1 MEHTKL
7 GEFIRLRTYARPL
20 ENGNRETWKQTVDRA
35 VEFNTSIVPTDD
47 IEKEKLKNLVFNL
60 EGFLSG
66 RTLWAGGHSNGL
78 ANFNCAFTTITKF
91 EDFIE
96 LFYLSMLGSGVGYRI
111 FPEDVQ
117 QIDKVRTN
125 VKLEIK
131 KYEEVQDKLEHTEV
145 TFITAPNSY
154 KAVINVGDSKDGWAE
169 ALKHYFTIMSSHHYA
184 NVDTILIILDSVRP
198 KGSPI
203 RGFGGTASGHESME
217 KMFKKIHKV
226 LINTENGQL
235 KPIDALDIATLIG
248 ENVVSGGVRR
258 TALISLVHPDDT
270 ETINAKQNIYYEED
284 GVWKTNMDILHRVN
298 SNNSIIYFK
307 KPTRKQ
313 LEKQINNIRH
323 TGEPGFINGETARKR
338 KPDFEGVNPCAEILL
353 KSKQTCNLTSLN
365 VMAFVEDKKLNY
377 ERLYEAMELISRAN
391 FRMTFIELEVQSW
404 DRVRQNNRVSG
415 VSLTGWQDMK
425 AITGISE
432 EEEIELLQNLKAHSK
447 QAVENYAKDLN
458 VAPPEHV
465 TTVKPEGTQS
475 LMPTVSPGVHYS
487 FAPYYI
493 RRVRISASDPL
504 LKQVR
509 QANWRVVPEV
519 GQTEENANTFV
530 VEFPVKSPTKT
541 TAGSISAI
549 QQLENYKKFMTHY
562 VDHNAS
568 VTISVKDNEWD
579 EVTDWIWNNW
589 DSIVGITLLADN
601 GGVYPLMPYEEISEE
616 EYNLRVAEM
625 KPLNLNKTIFSLF
638 TDDFVDDAECSTGV
652 CPVR

>member
-1 MEHTKL
+1 
-7 GEFIRLRTYARPL
+7 
-20 ENGNRETWKQTVDRA
+20 
-35 VEFNTSIVPTDD
+35 
-47 IEKEKLKNLVFNL
+47 
-60 EGFLSG
+60 
-66 RTLWAGGHSNGL
+66 
-78 ANFNCAFTTITKF
+78 
-91 EDFIE
+91 
-96 LFYLSMLGSGVGYRI
+96 
-111 FPEDVQ
+111 
-117 QIDKVRTN
+117 
-125 VKLEIK
+125 
-131 KYEEVQDKLEHTEV
+131 
-145 TFITAPNSY
+145 
-154 KAVINVGDSKDGWAE
+154 
-169 ALKHYFTIMSSHHYA
+169 
-184 NVDTILIILDSVRP
+184 
-198 KGSPI
+198 
-203 RGFGGTASGHESME
+203 
-217 KMFKKIHKV
+217 
-226 LINTENGQL
+226 
-235 KPIDALDIATLIG
+235 
-248 ENVVSGGVRR
+248 
-258 TALISLVHPDDT
+258 
-270 ETINAKQNIYYEED
+270 
-284 GVWKTNMDILHRVN
+284 MDILHRVN

-307 KPTRKQ
+307 KPTREQ

-338 KPDFEGVNPCAEILL
+338 KPDFEGTNPCLVGSTEILTPNGYKTIESLADLDTFEIIDIKGNISTSKAWYTGDKEVIDLKDSQGNTIITCTPDHKLMTADGKTIEAKDALNTKLMLYYKLQYEVIDTYVSKIESKGIQKVFDFTEPNYHWGIVNRGIIAHNCGEILL

-425 AITGISE
+425 AIMGISE
-432 EEEIELLQNLKAHSK
+432 EEEIKLLQNLKAHSK
-447 QAVENYAKDLN
+447 QAIENYAKDLN